1 VSAEL
6 VDQIRLGW
14 VVLSEAGAPE
24 ASDVRTHPLTGSWF
38 LGVGAGGTPCLLTA
52 VAEPGP
58 EEREGA
64 VTIVNRELD
73 SDDGRCTF
81 VVIACGEPS
90 LRDVFDHFATA
101 VVEAHARSADRHPA
115 ATALVVLARWR
126 ALFRP
131 AGNALGPGELAA
143 LLAELLV
150 LAEIVER
157 DARRSVAVWTGPDGA
172 RHDLRRGSTAIEV
185 KATLSHTAREAG
197 INGIDQLEAPAGG
210 SLTLAWHRLERAE
223 DGPFSVF
230 GLADR
235 IIAAGAQPEQL
246 YGLLEQ
252 AGSPP
257 SLREA
262 HDAVRFDLRER
273 GFFAVEDGFPRI
285 VTASFP
291 SGPPA
296 GVDDLS
302 YVVTLPPA
310 QASLSEAETEELLQ
324 RMAGLP

>member
-14 VVLSEAGAPE
+14 VVLAEAGAP
-24 ASDVRTHPLTGSWF
+24 ATSDVRTHPLSGSWF

-58 EEREGA
+58 EEHEGA

-73 SDDGRCTF
+73 SDDGRDTF
-81 VVIACGEPS
+81 VVIGCSEPS
-90 LRDVFDHFATA
+90 LRDVFDHFAA
-101 VVEAHARSADRHPA
+101 AIVEAHERSSDRHPA

-126 ALFRP
+126 ALLRP
-131 AGNALGPGELAA
+131 AGNALGPSELAG

-150 LAEIVER
+150 LVEIVER
-157 DARRSVAVWTGPDGA
+157 DPHRSVAVWMGPDGA
-172 RHDLRRGSTAIEV
+172 RHDFRRADAAIEV
-185 KATLSHTAREAG
+185 KATLSHTGREAG

-210 SLTLAWHRLERAE
+210 SLALAWYRLERVE
-223 DGPFSVF
+223 DGPLSIF

-235 IIAAGAQPEQL
+235 IIAAGAPPEQL
-246 YGLLEQ
+246 YGLLER

-262 HDAVRFDLRER
+262 HDAIRFDLRER
-273 GFFAVEDGFPRI
+273 GFFAVDDGFPRI
-285 VTASFP
+285 VTDSFDG
-291 SGPPA
+291 GPPA
-296 GVDDLS
+296 GVDDLR

-310 QASLSEAETEELLQ
+310 QDALSEAETEELLR
-324 RMAGLP
+324 RMAGPS